1 MSFLFV
7 WVNSLGTVSTG
18 RKRKHSFWGGNGC
31 HRART
36 LARHDHAAHHALWIG
51 MAYDLPN
58 GVVVEGID
66 VLAAGQRILER
77 WLALVLSDYLD
88 SLLLGNFT

>member
-1 MSFLFV
+1 MVAIVLERWLDMIMRSSC
-7 WVNSLGTVSTG
+7 SL
-18 RKRKHSFWGGNGC
+18 
-31 HRART
+31 
-36 LARHDHAAHHALWIG
+36 IG
-51 MAYDLPN
+51 MVYDLPN

-88 SLLLGNFT
+88 SLLLGNLT